1 MLCKRNEQS
10 RALLGT
16 TKTRKTRVSSN
27 GLGKHLSQTK
37 GKEDRKMA
45 RLRLVKY
52 LGQWE
57 LHNVTSGKLLAST
70 TEETQKVLRLLA
82 LQGGHQFT
90 LEVV

>member
-1 MLCKRNEQS
+1 MERIKGVDKQPQQCYNKS
-10 RALLGT
+10 I
-16 TKTRKTRVSSN
+16 
-27 GLGKHLSQTK
+27 K
-37 GKEDRKMA
+37 GKEIKTMA

-90 LEVV
+90 LEVL

>member
-1 MLCKRNEQS
+1 
-10 RALLGT
+10 
-16 TKTRKTRVSSN
+16 
-27 GLGKHLSQTK
+27 
-37 GKEDRKMA
+37 MA

-82 LQGGHQFT
+82 LRGGHQFT
-90 LEVV
+90 LEVL